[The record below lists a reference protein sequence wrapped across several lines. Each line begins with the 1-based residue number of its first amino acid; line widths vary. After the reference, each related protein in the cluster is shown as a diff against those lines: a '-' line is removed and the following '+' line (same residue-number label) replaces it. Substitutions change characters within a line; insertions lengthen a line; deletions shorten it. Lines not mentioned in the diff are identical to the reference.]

1 MFSPRNSRA
10 RRASASTLPYSRL
23 LAIENDGVWFRYK
36 DHRDGGAWK
45 TTSLPGVEFIERF
58 LWHLLPPGL
67 RRIRRFGVWGNR
79 VRTEKLTL
87 LRRLLGVQPPESV
100 ESVDEAPP
108 TQREEESA
116 EPLDLEL
123 LRLEAEQGTPRQCRG
138 CGGKMVETYQ
148 TPRPTVAQ
156 LMQLPASMEMPV
168 ESGPVQ
174 LHLPLSAFL

>member
-1 MFSPRNSRA
+1 M
-10 RRASASTLPYSRL
+10 
-23 LAIENDGVWFRYK
+23 
-36 DHRDGGAWK
+36 
-45 TTSLPGVEFIERF
+45 
-58 LWHLLPPGL
+58 
-67 RRIRRFGVWGNR
+67 
-79 VRTEKLTL
+79 
-87 LRRLLGVQPPESV
+87 
-100 ESVDEAPP
+100 DEAPP

-156 LMQLPASMEMPV
+156 LMRMPPSMEMPV